1 MMHMPHMKINDISM
15 YYEVHG
21 EGEPL
26 VLIGGFTA
34 DHTVW
39 SLVLGLLQEKY
50 QVILLDNRGAGQT
63 DVPDGPYSIEQMA
76 DDVAALCAGL
86 GIRRAHFLGNSM
98 GGYIVQTLAVRHR
111 DLVKSLIISNSV
123 AIMHTTF
130 RIYVAA
136 QLEMR
141 KAKVPAE
148 LLLKAGCSWV
158 FSYQFI
164 AQPGM
169 VDLFTQMALMN
180 PYPFSDTG
188 YEGQYA
194 ALQSFDSQ
202 PWLQQIAAPTLVLAG
217 DQDLIFREPLV
228 KDLADKIP
236 GARYYCFAECGHLPQ
251 IEYPQQ
257 FTQVVHEFIN
267 GC

>member
-1 MMHMPHMKINDISM
+1 MPHMQINDISM
-15 YYEVHG
+15 YYELHG
-21 EGEPL
+21 QGEPL

-39 SLVLGLLQEKY
+39 SAVVGYLKEKY

-76 DDVAALCAGL
+76 DDVAALCSGL
-86 GIRRAHFLGNSM
+86 GINSAHFIGNSM
-98 GGYIVQTLAVRHR
+98 GGYIVQLLAVRHR
-111 DLVKSLIISNSV
+111 SLVKSLIISNSV
-123 AIMHTTF
+123 AVMHTTF
-130 RIYVAA
+130 RVYVEA

-148 LLLKAGCSWV
+148 ILLKAGCSWV

-164 AQPGM
+164 SQPGM
-169 VDLFTQMALMN
+169 LPLLTQMALMN
-180 PYPFSDTG
+180 PYPFTDKG

-194 ALQSFDSQ
+194 ALQRFDSG
-202 PWLQQIAAPTLVLAG
+202 PWLQQINAPTLVLAG

-228 KDLADKIP
+228 KDLANKIQ
-236 GARYYCFAECGHLPQ
+236 GANYYCFAECGHLPQ

-257 FTQVVHEFIN
+257 FTQVVHEFIR